1 MNIEILWILTA
12 LIGLIIGSF
21 LNVVIFRY
29 PKMLAQQ
36 WQKECMEYLK
46 QPRIYQPRRYNLNT
60 PRSHCTQCHQ
70 TLKPWHMIPIVSYL
84 FLQGRCAFCKK
95 TLSALDPI
103 IELLA
108 AIVAVIMIYKFGFS
122 WPGLLAV
129 FFSWGLIVLSFI
141 DIQKQLLP
149 DNITLSL
156 LWLGL
161 FANASSFYTSPTE
174 AIFGVLIGYLM
185 LWGINRL
192 FMMIRHKTGMGHG
205 DFKMLAMLG
214 AWLGASML
222 LNVIL
227 ISTPIALLISLV
239 LTLNKKTSMKRPIA
253 FGPYLALGGWLNF
266 IFGSNITHWITRI
279 LT

>member
-1 MNIEILWILTA
+1 MEIPWIFTV
-12 LIGLIIGSF
+12 LIGLMIGSF
-21 LNVVIFRY
+21 LSVVIVRY
-29 PKMLAQQ
+29 PKMLAEQ

-46 QPRIYQPRRYNLNT
+46 QPIIYQPRRYTLNT

-70 TLKPWHMIPIVSYL
+70 ILKPWHLIPIFSYL
-84 FLQGRCAFCKK
+84 FLHGRCAFCKQ
-95 TLSALDPI
+95 TISSLYPT
-103 IELLA
+103 IELLVTTA
-108 AIVAVIMIYKFGFS
+108 AVIMIYKFGFS

-129 FFSWGLIVLSFI
+129 LFAWGLIVLSFI
-141 DIQKQLLP
+141 DIQTQLLP
-149 DNITLSL
+149 DHITLPL

-185 LWGINRL
+185 LWSINRL

-227 ISTPIALLISLV
+227 ISAPIALLISLI

-266 IFGSNITHWITRI
+266 IFGPNITHWVTRI